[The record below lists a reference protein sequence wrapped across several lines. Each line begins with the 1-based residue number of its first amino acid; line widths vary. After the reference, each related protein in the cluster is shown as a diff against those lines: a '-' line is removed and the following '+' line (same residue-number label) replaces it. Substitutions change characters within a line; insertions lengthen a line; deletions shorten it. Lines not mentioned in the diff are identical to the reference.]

1 MSRNAREPAGAAA
14 SQQTQQEVAFFDD
27 FVAKHGDY
35 DVLSEVAYRRLER
48 VFERGVRPRAGER
61 CIDLGCGTGAF
72 TRRLTRFGVRA
83 EGMDISPAA
92 VAFASS
98 KSAGEQYRVGD
109 ITASGLPAESYDVIL
124 YSGVL
129 HHFPTPADRAAVL
142 KEGFR
147 ILAPGGRLFA
157 FDPNQ
162 HSPSMWLYR
171 DPRSPLYS
179 EVGKTENEV
188 LLSRAQLT
196 GELAAIGFKNV
207 RVRGVSGIEYRF
219 VESANA
225 QRLLPIYNLYE
236 QVMRWSPFEL
246 LLGTFVVSIA
256 HKTAR
261 SRSESGLTT

>member
-1 MSRNAREPAGAAA
+1 MSGRAREAA
-14 SQQTQQEVAFFDD
+14 SAPASSQRTQQEVAFFDD
-27 FVAKHGDY
+27 FVSKHGDY
-35 DVLSEVAYRRLER
+35 DVLSEAAYRRLER

-72 TRRLTRFGVRA
+72 TRRLARFGVRA
-83 EGMDISPAA
+83 EGLDISPAA
-92 VAFASS
+92 VAFASG
-98 KSAGEQYRVGD
+98 KSAGEKYRVGD
-109 ITASGLPAESYDVIL
+109 ITASGLPADSYDVIL

-129 HHFPTPADRAAVL
+129 HHFPTPADRSAVL

-157 FDPNQ
+157 FDPNR

-188 LLSRAQLT
+188 LLSRAELT
-196 GELAAIGFKNV
+196 RELAAVGFTDV
-207 RVRGVSGIEYRF
+207 RVRGVSGIEYRYI
-219 VESANA
+219 ESASA

-236 QVMRWSPFEL
+236 QLMRWSPFES

-256 HKTAR
+256 RKPA
-261 SRSESGLTT
+261 